1 MLTLPKKDSKTRKSL
16 EEEKMLKKGLIG
28 GTCLLLSIFMFSQL
42 GFSQEDKIGEMAIS
56 VFKAQI
62 RLPQGTE
69 IKFLEKKESP
79 IPDLYSVKLLLVYPD
94 KEVPS
99 VIYVDKEGE
108 KVFIGNLF
116 VNGENVTMKE
126 AGPPRSKKIDMAI
139 LDMDKSPAAG
149 PKGAKVTLVE
159 FSNFQCPYCMDSWAK
174 LRTLLG
180 KYPKE
185 IRYIFK
191 HFPFQPDGKTF
202 ELSEMAAAAQEVG
215 QEAFWLVHDFLF
227 TNEGQNVTKLEREA
241 VQMKIEQ
248 LLREKGYDAKGFQS
262 ALESGK
268 AKQKVLTDMALGNKL
283 RITGTPTKIVNGDI
297 IVGST
302 PDNVLERYLG
312 K

>member
-1 MLTLPKKDSKTRKSL
+1 MNRKTRIKVL
-16 EEEKMLKKGLIG
+16 GVVVLV
-28 GTCLLLSIFMFSQL
+28 LLLTAPVSA
-42 GFSQEDKIGEMAIS
+42 QEDRVSDLAIQT
-56 VFKAQI
+56 FRTQM

-79 IPDLYSVKLLLVYPD
+79 ILDFYSIKLLLVFPD
-94 KEVPS
+94 KEVPA
-99 VIYVDKEGE
+99 VIYVDKQGE

-116 VNGENVTMKE
+116 INGENVTTKE
-126 AGPPRSKKIDMAI
+126 AGPPIAKKIEMTL
-139 LDMDKSPAAG
+139 LDMDRAPATG

-159 FSNFQCPYCMDSWAK
+159 FSNFQCPHCLDSWAK
-174 LRTLLG
+174 LKVLLG

-185 IRYIFK
+185 VRYIFK

-202 ELSEMAAAAQEVG
+202 ELSEIAAAAQEVDDG
-215 QEAFWLVHDFLF
+215 AFWLVHDFLF
-227 TNEGQNVTKLEREA
+227 TNEGQNVAKLERKV
-241 VQMKIEQ
+241 VQKKVEQ
-248 LLREKGYDAKGFQS
+248 LLKEKGYDVKSFQS

-268 AKQKVLTDMALGNKL
+268 GRQRVLDDMALGNKL

>member
-1 MLTLPKKDSKTRKSL
+1 
-16 EEEKMLKKGLIG
+16 MLKKGLIA
-28 GTCLLLSIFMFSQL
+28 GTCLLLSVFIFFQP
-42 GFSQEDKIGEMAIS
+42 GFSQEDKIGEAAIS
-56 VFKAQI
+56 VFKAQV
-62 RLPQGTE
+62 RLPEGTE
-69 IKFLEKKESP
+69 IRFLEKKESP
-79 IPDLYSVKLLLVYPD
+79 IPDFYSIKLLLVYSD
-94 KEVPS
+94 KEVPA
-99 VIYVDKEGE
+99 VIYVDKAGE

-116 VNGENVTMKE
+116 INGENVTTKE
-126 AGPPRSKKIDMAI
+126 AGPPSPKKIDVAV
-139 LDMDKSPAAG
+139 LDMDRSPATG
-149 PKGAKVTLVE
+149 PKGAKVTIVE

-283 RITGTPTKIVNGDI
+283 RITGTPTKVVNGDL